1 MKPIILIGGGGHCI
15 SCIDVIEMT
24 KEFSI
29 LGIIDSSK
37 KKGTKILDYE
47 VIGDD
52 NDIEILSKTCVN
64 FLITIGQ
71 IKSHLIR
78 QEIYLKLKKL
88 NLKLPII
95 ISPLSYV
102 SRYADINEGT
112 IVMHDAIINAG
123 AKLGKCNIINSKSL
137 IEHEVLVGDFCHIST
152 SSIVNGQ
159 TVIEDNCFIGSNSV
173 LVNNIKIKK
182 NSIIPAGKRI
192 G

>member
-37 KKGTKILDYE
+37 KRGTKILDYE

>member
-78 QEIYLKLKKL
+78 QEIYLNFKKL

-182 NSIIPAGKRI
+182 NTIIPAGKRI

>member
-123 AKLGKCNIINSKSL
+123 AKLGKCNIINSKS
-137 IEHEVLVGDFCHIST
+137 
-152 SSIVNGQ
+152 SS
-159 TVIEDNCFIGSNSV
+159 
-173 LVNNIKIKK
+173 
-182 NSIIPAGKRI
+182 
-192 G
+192 

>member
-95 ISPLSYV
+95 ISSLSYV

-182 NSIIPAGKRI
+182 NTIIPAGKRI

>member
-29 LGIIDSSK
+29 RGIIDSSK

-182 NSIIPAGKRI
+182 NTIIPAGKRI

>member
-1 MKPIILIGGGGHCI
+1 MKPLILVGGGGHCI

-24 KEFSI
+24 KEFKI
-29 LGIIDSSK
+29 VGIIDSSK
-37 KKGTKILDYE
+37 EKGTKILDYE

-52 NDIEILSKTCVN
+52 NDIEILSKTCKN
-64 FLITIGQ
+64 FFITIGQ

-78 QEIYLKLKKL
+78 QEIYFKLKKL
-88 NLKLPII
+88 NLILPII
-95 ISPLSYV
+95 ISPISYV
-102 SRYADINEGT
+102 SKHADINEGT

-123 AKLGKCNIINSKSL
+123 AKVGKCNIINSKSL

>member
-182 NSIIPAGKRI
+182 NTIIPAGKRI

>member
-24 KEFSI
+24 KEYSI

-112 IVMHDAIINAG
+112 IVMHNAIINAG

-182 NSIIPAGKRI
+182 NTIIPAGKRI

>member
-152 SSIVNGQ
+152 SSTVNGQ

-182 NSIIPAGKRI
+182 NTIIPAGKRI

>member
-37 KKGTKILDYE
+37 KKGTKTLDYE

-182 NSIIPAGKRI
+182 NTIIPAGKRI

>member
-152 SSIVNGQ
+152 SSIVNRQ

-182 NSIIPAGKRI
+182 NTIIPAGKRI